1 MTKSLEDY
9 LEEIHV
15 LILQKGKARVRD
27 VAGDLNVKMPSVV
40 KAISELKKL
49 ELVSQEPYGDIELT
63 EKGRELAANVLGRHK
78 LIKAF
83 LVKLDVPEE
92 TADKDAC
99 LMEHV
104 VSATTL
110 DRIRAFVES
119 PYKKRSP
126 QKATPRKATK

>member
-1 MTKSLEDY
+1 M
-9 LEEIHV
+9 
-15 LILQKGKARVRD
+15 
-27 VAGDLNVKMPSVV
+27 
-40 KAISELKKL
+40 
-49 ELVSQEPYGDIELT
+49 
-63 EKGRELAANVLGRHK
+63 LGRHK